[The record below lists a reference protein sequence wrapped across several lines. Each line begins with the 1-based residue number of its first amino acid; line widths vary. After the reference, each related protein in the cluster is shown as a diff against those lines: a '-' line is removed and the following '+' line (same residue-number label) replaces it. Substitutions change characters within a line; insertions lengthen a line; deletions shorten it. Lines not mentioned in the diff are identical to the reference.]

1 MAGALTEVER
11 HKAPVVAPNTIL
23 WWANSLNKTR
33 VLWQTKRKLYVVL
46 VYAYYEAFSERA

>member
-1 MAGALTEVER
+1 MARALTEVER